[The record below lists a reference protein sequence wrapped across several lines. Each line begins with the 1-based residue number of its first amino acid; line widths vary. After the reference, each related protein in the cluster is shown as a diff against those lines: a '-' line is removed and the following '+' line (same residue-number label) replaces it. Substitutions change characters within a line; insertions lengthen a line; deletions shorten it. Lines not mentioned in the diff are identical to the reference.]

1 MVNSSK
7 NTVNLES
14 LDTNIIESVED
25 TTSTT
30 SSLVENI
37 ENEMVS
43 TDGTIKDSDNTLTPT
58 EKDVESQ
65 EDTLQNED
73 GRKDNKFVAFMK
85 SRFKKKSTKGRIWE
99 IDFLRGFCV
108 FLMLFDHAALM
119 LATTFGPSWYG
130 GTYAMQCSAEFGAK
144 LCTLCL
150 EYWNSTLREIGHPIV
165 LFIFFSIS
173 GLSCSFSRS
182 NLKRGAILAVVSVI
196 YSLVTYVLSITM
208 DPSLL
213 VTFGVLHFY
222 AVCILVWAIICKL
235 VKDNKVAKTIISG
248 FIVIVVA
255 VLYFCYKAPAT
266 TPKWLFFIWPRENF
280 DGTLSSFYYQYEMS
294 PGDLF
299 TLVPYSAFFFAGTFL
314 QPLLYSKRRSLLPAL
329 DRGWHRPIT
338 FLGRHAIGV
347 YLSHIVLV
355 AVVLCLISLMF
366 YGTWGLF

>member
-1 MVNSSK
+1 
-7 NTVNLES
+7 
-14 LDTNIIESVED
+14 
-25 TTSTT
+25 
-30 SSLVENI
+30 
-37 ENEMVS
+37 MVS
-43 TDGTIKDSDNTLTPT
+43 TDGTIIDSDNTLTPT
-58 EKDVESQ
+58 EEDVEGQ

-73 GRKDNKFVAFMK
+73 ERKDNKFVAFIK
-85 SRFKKKSTKGRIWE
+85 SRLKKKSTKGRIWE

-108 FLMLFDHAALM
+108 FLMLFDHAAFAL
-119 LATTFGPSWYG
+119 LDIFGPAWYG
-130 GTYAMQCSAEFGAK
+130 GELAMQQSQEFGAK

-182 NLKRGAILAVVSVI
+182 NLKRGLILAVVSAL
-196 YSLVTYVLSITM
+196 YTLVTYLIDTFIVSGM
-208 DPSLL
+208 L

-266 TPKWLFFIWPRENF
+266 TPKWLFFLWPSKNF
-280 DGTLSSFYYQYEMS
+280 DGTLSAFYYQYQVS

-299 TLVPYSAFFFAGTFL
+299 TLVPYSAFFFAGAFL

-355 AVVLCLISLMF
+355 TVLLCLISLMF

>member
-1 MVNSSK
+1 MVNSNK
-7 NTVNLES
+7 NTANLES
-14 LDTNIIESVED
+14 LDTKVIASVED

-37 ENEMVS
+37 EGEMLS
-43 TDGTIKDSDNTLTPT
+43 TDGTIIDSDTLTPT
-58 EKDVESQ
+58 EENVESQ
-65 EDTLQNED
+65 EDTTQNEV
-73 GRKDNKFVAFMK
+73 GKNDNGFVAFVK
-85 SRFKKKSTKGRIWE
+85 SRFKKKSTSGRIWE

-130 GTYAMQCSAEFGAK
+130 GSYAMQCSAEFGAK

-150 EYWNSTLREIGHPIV
+150 EYWNSTLRAIGHPIV